1 MNSQVSF
8 CKKKIRCQERHQSSK
23 QTEDRSPN
31 KDARQSNDARKR
43 QKVDDAN
50 IPGKNARDDEG
61 RPDKDNENQAGQPG
75 PVDKQ
80 KEKENACD
88 KSTATGMF
96 SYTSTVHG

>member
-1 MNSQVSF
+1 MVS
-8 CKKKIRCQERHQSSK
+8 ESSK
-23 QTEDRSPN
+23 R
-31 KDARQSNDARKR
+31 DARQSSEANKR

-50 IPGKNARDDEG
+50 NPGKNARDDEG

-80 KEKENACD
+80 KEKENAFD

-96 SYTSTVHG
+96 SSMLTVHG